1 MDRIAEQ
8 PFAIAFGTLFVI
20 VMLRANATYW
30 LGRGALYGGTLCE
43 KLAHRLEGPTMQRA
57 QRLFARFGEIA
68 VPPSFR
74 SIGTLTAFNFRASF
88 TRMPTRRYFP
98 AVAVGCVLWPLL
110 YSTVGMVG
118 WGAITTLW
126 DRITTWQS
134 RSADIGR
141 ALCGVRRRRPR

>member
-30 LGRGALYGGTLCE
+30 LGRGALRGGKLSE

-57 QRLFARFGEIA
+57 QRFASRYGVVA
-68 VPPSFR
+68 VPLSF
-74 SIGTLTAFNFRASF
+74 LTVGVQTAINFSAGF
-88 TRMPTRRYFP
+88 TVMPLRRYLP
-98 AVAVGCVLWPLL
+98 AVAVGSVLWALL

-118 WGAITTLW
+118 WTAIGTLW
-126 DRITTWQS
+126 ERVF
-134 RSADIGR
+134 A
-141 ALCGVRRRRPR
+141 

>member
-30 LGRGALYGGTLCE
+30 LGRGALYGGTLSE

-57 QRLFARFGEIA
+57 QRFSARFGVIA
-68 VPPSFR
+68 VPLSFLT
-74 SIGTLTAFNFRASF
+74 IGIQTAINFSAGF
-88 TRMPTRRYFP
+88 TRMPLRRYLP
-98 AVAVGCVLWPLL
+98 AVVVGCVLWALL

-126 DRITTWQS
+126 DRITT
-134 RSADIGR
+134 
-141 ALCGVRRRRPR
+141 